1 MLHGYFTEDAY
12 RVSDTYQIRI
22 RVRYAQDTYPP
33 SICFFI
39 IFVMIGY
46 AIGHVS
52 CLLIRPSPVNNPSSA
67 LDALEKNEST
77 GRAEKGRGSEEQI
90 DRVADAARS
99 AARIRDIPVR
109 RSRLRAPSSP
119 IRLTGTAAPLSAPS
133 CLSHCRRFAWPSEPL
148 PSASTTDSPEA
159 ARRYLAPHAAA
170 AALSCSRRAPR
181 LA

>member
-1 MLHGYFTEDAY
+1 MW
-12 RVSDTYQIRI
+12 
-22 RVRYAQDTYPP
+22 
-33 SICFFI
+33 
-39 IFVMIGY
+39 
-46 AIGHVS
+46 
-52 CLLIRPSPVNNPSSA
+52 IRPSPVNNPSSA

-99 AARIRDIPVR
+99 AARIRDIPIR

-119 IRLTGTAAPLSAPS
+119 IRLIGTAAPLSAPS

-159 ARRYLAPHAAA
+159 ARRYLHSPGTA
-170 AALSCSRRAPR
+170 RRRRRLKLLAPR
-181 LA
+181 SEAGLGLGPESGLGIWGWLKSRVVAWCRWGLTEVKSALYVDFGGPSLGWT